1 MTLKK
6 RIAGW
11 LLEIYI
17 LILRGLRKVNP
28 NWARSDSVMLL
39 PPTSPG
45 SLGDQAILR
54 ASVGEFLTQ
63 GARRIVVVSYQ
74 EDDDW
79 GYLAAPQV
87 ELLPMQ
93 DFFAYSAWRMRFR
106 FAYLASR
113 QRHFY
118 FYGTDQM
125 DGFYHEAYLLK
136 QLDLL
141 RLAAKTGTPGT
152 IVGFSYNKKPT
163 PQAIQAVQDLPAN
176 VSLCVRDPISLKRV
190 AQHIQR
196 RLDLTADA
204 AFLLRPAIDSPALA
218 ELRAWMQHKRMAGR
232 VLVGVNLNYLFLNQ
246 VANLSVDELVRTYR
260 AALEEMQAR
269 HGNLSFVLLPH
280 DLRGEVNDFALA
292 KALLESLPP
301 AARPDFACLPDVV
314 QADEIKAV
322 CGGLDIVLSA
332 RMHVAIAC
340 LGMGTPVACMTY
352 QDKFEGLYEHFGL
365 PEMTISPE
373 RALQPGEFA
382 SFFLPL
388 VERREAL
395 RAHIQ
400 RELPRVIELSRAN
413 LQ

>member
-1 MTLKK
+1 MTLKQ
-6 RIAGW
+6 RLAGW
-11 LLEIYI
+11 LLEFYT
-17 LILRGLRKVNP
+17 LILRVLRRADR
-28 NWARSDSVMLL
+28 NWARPDSVMLL

-45 SLGDQAILR
+45 SLGDQAIMR
-54 ASVGEFLTQ
+54 ASVGEFLAQ
-63 GARRIVVVSYQ
+63 GVRRIVVVSYQ

-79 GYLAAPQV
+79 RYLAAPQV

-93 DFFAYSAWRMRFR
+93 DYFAYSAWRMRFR

-163 PQAIQAVQDLPAN
+163 PKAVQAVQDLPAN

-190 AQHIQR
+190 ARHIHR
-196 RLDLTADA
+196 RLELTADA
-204 AFLLRPAIDSPALA
+204 AFLLRPAKDSPTLA
-218 ELRAWMQHKRMAGR
+218 ELRTWMQKQRADGR

-246 VANLSVDELVRTYR
+246 VANFSVDELVRTYR
-260 AALEEMQAR
+260 AALAEMQAR
-269 HGNLSFVLLPH
+269 HGNLSFLLLPH
-280 DLRGEVNDFALA
+280 DARGEVSDFALA
-292 KALLESLPP
+292 GALLASLPE
-301 AARPDFACLPDVV
+301 ADRPRFACLPDAI
-314 QADEIKAV
+314 QADEIKSV
-322 CGGLDIVLSA
+322 CGELEIVLSA

-382 SFFLPL
+382 GFFLPL
-388 VERREAL
+388 VQRRSEL
-395 RAHIQ
+395 RALIQ

-413 LQ
+413 FQ